1 MKNIL
6 CCVVVVNYDL
16 QEEKSSKKRSSSQL
30 RKTFM
35 EIFLSPEIKISHRW
49 QKKNSRT
56 FAPHC
61 SIQLGCTL
69 HNKDINSYIR
79 RTLVSL
85 FKHLDEVQ
93 KHESKNMMGF
103 QNLAIVVSQI

>member
-1 MKNIL
+1 M
-6 CCVVVVNYDL
+6 VVNYDL

-49 QKKNSRT
+49 QKKTLELLLHIAASN
-56 FAPHC
+56 
-61 SIQLGCTL
+61 LGT

-103 QNLAIVVSQI
+103 QNLAIVVSRI